1 MNEAGLPE
9 KWRRHFQNGN
19 NYFVIGKGAEK
30 GKKSKKKDQRITL
43 NNMSGSFVVL
53 LVGIFSSI
61 VVVIIELTIFRRE
74 SSVVSQPLA
83 VQEAYAGVEKQE
95 NTRAKQKTPIEL
107 ASSNA
112 AEPDNESNV
121 INISAD
127 RPTNIIQG
135 VPKHVPIV
143 VIHNLNKETALRLNI
158 PIQNDAKKS
167 DKEKMAIK
175 NEISD
180 KVCSPKAPINL
191 KAAAEQI
198 VAAKREP
205 VVEIGREII
214 LTTKTKQKN

>member
-1 MNEAGLPE
+1 
-9 KWRRHFQNGN
+9 
-19 NYFVIGKGAEK
+19 
-30 GKKSKKKDQRITL
+30 
-43 NNMSGSFVVL
+43 MSGSFVVL

-61 VVVIIELTIFRRE
+61 VVVIIELTICRRE

-95 NTRAKQKTPIEL
+95 NTRAKQKTPIKL

-127 RPTNIIQG
+127 RPANSIQVE

-143 VIHNLNKETALRLNI
+143 VIHNLNKVTALRLNI

-167 DKEKMAIK
+167 AKEKMAIK

-180 KVCSPKAPINL
+180 KFRSPSAPINL
-191 KAAAEQI
+191 KTASAGDNL
-198 VAAKREP
+198 
-205 VVEIGREII
+205 VVKQFINQAPILEKNKSII
-214 LTTKTKQKN
+214 LAETK